1 MEAIGIAGAVAAL
14 FTAIGSV
21 FALRGYRGLRKTRRF
36 VDAAA
41 SAAGTVTN
49 SVSRWHSDPGD
60 DPGDDPGV
68 SRLSHPVVRFVTG
81 DGRTVEFESQVGST
95 LAPKVGQ
102 QVTVLYDPLKPK
114 EARIKSF
121 MMLWALPLVFTGLGA
136 LLLVPGALML
146 SVFLL
151 LLAL

>member
-14 FTAIGSV
+14 FTAIGAV
-21 FALRGYRGLRKTRRF
+21 FAVRGYRGLRNTRRF
-36 VDAAA
+36 VDAAT
-41 SAAGTVTN
+41 SAKGTITD
-49 SVSRWHSDPGD
+49 SVSRWHS

-81 DGRTVEFESQVGST
+81 DGRTVEFESQVGSN

-102 QVTVLYDPLKPK
+102 QVTVLYDPLNPK
-114 EARIKSF
+114 EAKIKSF
-121 MMLWALPLVFTGLGA
+121 MMLWALPLVFTGLGS
-136 LLLVPGALML
+136 LLLVPGVLML

>member
-1 MEAIGIAGAVAAL
+1 
-14 FTAIGSV
+14 V

-41 SAAGTVTN
+41 SAKGTVTD
-49 SVSRWHSDPGD
+49 SVSRWHS